1 MENKMVKNNIK
12 RIIWI
17 YIGMTLGG
25 AIFIINGGEEPILS
39 VFSKVIG
46 AAIGMGI
53 AEYHTHRKNPK
64 MKNLEKVQYED
75 ERNVAIRDRA
85 SFYINVVV
93 FLALFVSMII
103 GEIRQDFY
111 MTYGSAAA
119 AGLLMVTHMIIS
131 LVLSRKM

>member
-1 MENKMVKNNIK
+1 MEGRLMKNSIK

-25 AIFIINGGEEPILS
+25 AVFIINGGEDPILS
-39 VFSKVIG
+39 VLTKILG

-53 AEYHTHRKNPK
+53 AEFHTHRKYPK
-64 MKNLEKVQYED
+64 IKNLEKVQYED

-93 FLALFVSMII
+93 FLVLFVVMII

-119 AGLLMVTHMIIS
+119 AGLLMAIHLIIS
-131 LVLSRKM
+131 WVLSRKM

>member
-1 MENKMVKNNIK
+1 MESKMVKNNIK

-93 FLALFVSMII
+93 FLVLFVSMII